1 MATRRPNPP
10 RPTGR
15 APSRPPR
22 VGFVSLGCPKALVD
36 SEQIVT
42 QLRAEGYTIAPTYA
56 GADLVVVNT
65 CGFID
70 AAVAESLDAIGEA
83 LAENGRVI
91 VTGCLGAKDG
101 GTFVR
106 DAHPKVLAVTG
117 PHAAPEVMAAVHRH
131 LPQPHDPFADLVPPQ
146 GIKLTPQHYAYL
158 KISEGCNHRCTF
170 CIIPSMRGDLV
181 SRPIG
186 EVLAEAE
193 RLLAAGVK
201 ELLVISQDT
210 SAYGVDV
217 RYRTGFWQG
226 RPLKTRMTEL
236 AVALDALARARGAWV
251 RLHYV
256 YPYPHVDEI
265 VERMT
270 ADPADGGLLPYLDV
284 PFQHASPRILRLMK
298 RPANAEGTLKR
309 IEAWRG
315 ARPDLVIRSTFIVG
329 FPGETERE
337 FDELLAFLDAA
348 QLDRVGCFAYSPVE
362 GAAANALP
370 DPVPDAVKEE
380 RRARF
385 MAAQARISAAR
396 LARRVGETMT
406 VLVDAREPDGTTI
419 ARSAA
424 DAPEIDGTVR
434 IVDGA
439 ALPIGS
445 FARVTIDG
453 ASEHDLNGRCAPT
466 ARAR

>member
-1 MATRRPNPP
+1 MPAA
-10 RPTGR
+10 RPTTASTASPH
-15 APSRPPR
+15 APAPR

-42 QLRAEGYTIAPTYA
+42 QLRAEGYAIAPTYD

-83 LAENGRVI
+83 LAENGKVI
-91 VTGCLGAKDG
+91 VTGCLGAKEG
-101 GTFVR
+101 GDFVR
-106 DAHPKVLAVTG
+106 DVHPKVLAVTG
-117 PHAAPEVMAAVHRH
+117 PHATAEVMAAVHRH
-131 LPQPHDPFADLVPPQ
+131 LPKPHDPFADLVPPQ

-170 CIIPSMRGDLV
+170 CIIPAMRGDLV

-193 RLLAAGVK
+193 RLLRAGVK

-217 RYRTGFWQG
+217 KYRTGFWQG
-226 RPLKTRMTEL
+226 RPLKTRMHEL
-236 AVALDALARARGAWV
+236 AAALDAMARAHRAWV

-256 YPYPHVDEI
+256 YPYPSVDD
-265 VERMT
+265 VVPLMT
-270 ADPADGGLLPYLDV
+270 TDPGAGGLLPYLDV

-309 IEAWRG
+309 IEAWRA

-329 FPGETERE
+329 FPGETDRE
-337 FDELLAFLDAA
+337 FEELLAFLEAA
-348 QLDRVGCFAYSPVE
+348 QLDRVGCFAYSPVD

-385 MAAQARISAAR
+385 MHAQARISAAR
-396 LARRVGETMT
+396 LARRIGETLT
-406 VLVDAREPDGTTI
+406 VLVDAHERTTAI

-424 DAPEIDGTVR
+424 DAPEIDGQVR
-434 IVDGA
+434 ITAGGHLAVGE
-439 ALPIGS
+439 
-445 FARVTIDG
+445 FARVTITG
-453 ASEHDLNGRCAPT
+453 ATEHDLK
-466 ARAR
+466 ARVAR